1 MVVSLDGK
9 KMSLETVEPIWNL
22 LPLSRKKPR
31 VIWTSAVVEKM
42 TRRGLMQ
49 EKARRQ
55 SQGDAEWLGEG

>member
-22 LPLSRKKPR
+22 LPLFRKKPR

>member
-9 KMSLETVEPIWNL
+9 KMSLEAVEPIWNL